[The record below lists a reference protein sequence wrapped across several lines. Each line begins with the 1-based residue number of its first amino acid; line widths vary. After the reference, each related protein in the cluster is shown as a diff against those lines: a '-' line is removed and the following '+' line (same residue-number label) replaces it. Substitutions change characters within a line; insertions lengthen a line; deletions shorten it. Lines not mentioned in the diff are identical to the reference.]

1 MMEVEVLEI
10 REAIEAAD
18 NALVYLR
25 QARKN
30 LDSASNWGLLDMFGG
45 GLLSSFMKHSKM
57 DDAQRDIQNARSAVL
72 KFNKELGDIKGY
84 SSIHISEYLKFADI
98 FMDGFVFDIMVQ
110 SKINNSK
117 NQCEE
122 AIRQIENIKR
132 DLENKL

>member
-18 NALVYLR
+18 NALVY
-25 QARKN
+25 
-30 LDSASNWGLLDMFGG
+30 
-45 GLLSSFMKHSKM
+45 
-57 DDAQRDIQNARSAVL
+57 
-72 KFNKELGDIKGY
+72 
-84 SSIHISEYLKFADI
+84 ISEYLKFADI

-122 AIRQIENIKR
+122 AIRHIENIKR
-132 DLENKL
+132 DLQNKL